1 MNGNQRFL
9 DGGIIMEIKEILSKV
24 DHTLLKPESTWEQI
38 KEICDDGI
46 KYETASVCIP
56 PSFVKQA
63 ADYVDGK
70 IAICTVIGFLMD
82 IILQKSN
89 VQKQHRQLKK
99 AQRKSIWLLI
109 LDGLKK
115 EDGMTFSAKSTR

>member
-1 MNGNQRFL
+1 
-9 DGGIIMEIKEILSKV
+9 MEIKEILSKV

-63 ADYVDGK
+63 ADYITTSVD
-70 IAICTVIGFLMD
+70 
-82 IILQKSN
+82 
-89 VQKQHRQLKK
+89 
-99 AQRKSIWLLI
+99 
-109 LDGLKK
+109 
-115 EDGMTFSAKSTR
+115 EDGIYNACVHFDWIKEKD

>member
-1 MNGNQRFL
+1 
-9 DGGIIMEIKEILSKV
+9 MEIKEILSKV

-70 IAICTVIGFLMD
+70 IAICTVIGFPNGYNT
-82 IILQKSN
+82 N

-115 EDGMTFSAKSTR
+115 EDGMTFSARSTR

>member
-1 MNGNQRFL
+1 
-9 DGGIIMEIKEILSKV
+9 MEIKEILSKV

-63 ADYVDGK
+63 ANYVDGK
-70 IAICTVIGFLMD
+70 IAICTVIGFPND
-82 IILQKSN
+82 TILQKSN

>member
-1 MNGNQRFL
+1 
-9 DGGIIMEIKEILSKV
+9 MEIKEILSKV

-63 ADYVDGK
+63 ADYITTSVD
-70 IAICTVIGFLMD
+70 
-82 IILQKSN
+82 
-89 VQKQHRQLKK
+89 
-99 AQRKSIWLLI
+99 
-109 LDGLKK
+109 
-115 EDGMTFSAKSTR
+115 EDGIYNALVHYNVIPPKK

>member
-1 MNGNQRFL
+1 
-9 DGGIIMEIKEILSKV
+9 MEIKEILSKV

-63 ADYVDGK
+63 AD
-70 IAICTVIGFLMD
+70 
-82 IILQKSN
+82 
-89 VQKQHRQLKK
+89 
-99 AQRKSIWLLI
+99 
-109 LDGLKK
+109 
-115 EDGMTFSAKSTR
+115 